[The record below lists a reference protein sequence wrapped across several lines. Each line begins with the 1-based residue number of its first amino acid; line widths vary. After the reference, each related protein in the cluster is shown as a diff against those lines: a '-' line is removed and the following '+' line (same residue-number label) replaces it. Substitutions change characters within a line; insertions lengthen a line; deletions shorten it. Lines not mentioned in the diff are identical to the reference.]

1 MKSSQVAKLLA
12 EKGFPIIGILEPNAQ
27 VDGMVEITANVH
39 VQVPLKG
46 TDLNV
51 VWITADGEYEFEDVR
66 DNLDDLLSDI
76 RKALKKVLAGQKK
89 K

>member
-1 MKSSQVAKLLA
+1 MKASQVAKLLTD
-12 EKGFPIIGILEPNAQ
+12 KGFPIIGILEPNAL

-46 TDLNV
+46 SDLNV

-66 DNLDDLLSDI
+66 DDFDDLLSDI
-76 RKALKKVLAGQKK
+76 QKALRKVAAGQKK